1 MTASADSTPHA
12 NAGAQEH
19 QHDHHVS
26 SPAQL
31 IGIFVALLA
40 LTGVTV
46 AAAEFPFGDFDV
58 YVALG
63 IAGVKAFL
71 VAAYFMHLKYD
82 SPLNAVLLI
91 FSIVLVVLF
100 LGVTLSDTTQLA
112 PEVQQAAEAAA
123 SGA

>member
-1 MTASADSTPHA
+1 MADHQHASAEAGEQHA
-12 NAGAQEH
+12 ASH
-19 QHDHHVS
+19 HHVS

-40 LTGVTV
+40 LTGLTVV
-46 AAAEFPFGDFDV
+46 AAQFPFGDFDV

-71 VAAYFMHLKYD
+71 VAVYYMHLKYD
-82 SPLNAVLLI
+82 RPLNAVLLV

-100 LGVTLSDTTQLA
+100 LGVTLSDTRQLA
-112 PEVQQAAEAAA
+112 PEVEAA
-123 SGA
+123 SET

>member
-1 MTASADSTPHA
+1 M
-12 NAGAQEH
+12 
-19 QHDHHVS
+19 
-26 SPAQL
+26 
-31 IGIFVALLA
+31 ALLA

-46 AAAEFPFGDFDV
+46 AAAELPFGDFDV